1 MSNKKAQAKLED
13 FIDDEENFEQLLA
26 EYESNSKESS
36 LAHGKI
42 VEIKN
47 EEAFVD
53 IGKKSEGVLPLSEI
67 KDANDKLLYK
77 VGDEI
82 KVAIVGYAGGKP
94 LISHR
99 KALRKEK
106 IEEFIRNYK
115 EEDKGLIFEVK
126 IISKNK
132 GGFVCINDDNVEFF
146 LPKSQ
151 YTFKDSNVVGK
162 KLKVKI
168 IKIDKDECSIVVS
181 RKKVLDEERKKR
193 KEIVDDVINTDEALE
208 GVIKKITSYGMFVDV
223 GGIDGL
229 VHYSEISYKGH
240 VNPSILYKEGDKV
253 LVKAI
258 KYDKEKKHLSL
269 SIKAAIPDPWNEIKD
284 SLEVGDTIKV
294 TVSNIESYGAFVD
307 IGNDIEGFLHI
318 SEISWDKN
326 IKHPRECIKKGQEVD
341 VEVIEINPNEK
352 RLRVSL
358 KNLLLKPFDEFVNI
372 HKLGDI
378 TQGEITSI
386 TNFGAF
392 VKVACIEA
400 LLHNEDC
407 SWDRND
413 KCKDLYKIGDKIE
426 VKVIRIDKD
435 KQKVSLS
442 TRELTQSPIQD
453 YIKDHKVGDIVTGK
467 IKELKE
473 FGVFVELADKVD
485 ALIHKED
492 INAKDME
499 ALKIGDD
506 IEASIV
512 FVDEKKNRIRLSVKN
527 LHKIK
532 EREVLN
538 EINNNEKVTL
548 GDIIK
553 EQLS

>member
-1 MSNKKAQAKLED
+1 MS
-13 FIDDEENFEQLLA
+13 I
-26 EYESNSKESS
+26 
-36 LAHGKI
+36 
-42 VEIKN
+42 
-47 EEAFVD
+47 
-53 IGKKSEGVLPLSEI
+53 
-67 KDANDKLLYK
+67 
-77 VGDEI
+77 
-82 KVAIVGYAGGKP
+82 
-94 LISHR
+94 
-99 KALRKEK
+99 
-106 IEEFIRNYK
+106 
-115 EEDKGLIFEVK
+115 
-126 IISKNK
+126 
-132 GGFVCINDDNVEFF
+132 
-146 LPKSQ
+146 
-151 YTFKDSNVVGK
+151 
-162 KLKVKI
+162 
-168 IKIDKDECSIVVS
+168 
-181 RKKVLDEERKKR
+181 
-193 KEIVDDVINTDEALE
+193 
-208 GVIKKITSYGMFVDV
+208 
-223 GGIDGL
+223 
-229 VHYSEISYKGH
+229 
-240 VNPSILYKEGDKV
+240 
-253 LVKAI
+253 
-258 KYDKEKKHLSL
+258 
-269 SIKAAIPDPWNEIKD
+269 
-284 SLEVGDTIKV
+284 EVGNILPGKV
-294 TVSNIESYGAFVD
+294 TG
-307 IGNDIEGFLHI
+307 
-318 SEISWDKN
+318 
-326 IKHPRECIKKGQEVD
+326 
-341 VEVIEINPNEK
+341 
-352 RLRVSL
+352 
-358 KNLLLKPFDEFVNI
+358 
-372 HKLGDI
+372 
-378 TQGEITSI
+378 I